1 MPLPKVTRFVADGEV
16 DPGVRDVALAV
27 QGTFHNAGDIAR
39 ATGLDPEFVA
49 REIVKASWFVASRG
63 AGIFTAEPFGRQS
76 DALKTKDGIS
86 VKSVPLAATG
96 DEAGGWSMSK
106 VVNGAPALDL
116 WVSWFVAAV
125 LREPGRDTSLFS
137 EARGNY
143 SLEQIKSA
151 VEQAKKNA
159 DIYRGKI
166 ASDPY
171 VDLIVEAMMFFDPS
185 LEEYKK
191 VVEIL
196 DLGDQRKT
204 LLYIARATAS
214 GVPILGRKWIV
225 ADMVFEGTPITV
237 AKQTSYDVYNDGSNY
252 FAWRKKRDRFLAIKS
267 ILVKIDP
274 NVSDEE
280 VQAFADMPIA
290 IEEVERVY
298 REKFKPPAAP
308 SSIATKA
315 ATAIGAGA
323 LAAYAF
329 GGPIG
334 IAVGLGLL
342 WLTRSKPEPEPD
354 MNGSS

>member
-1 MPLPKVTRFVADGEV
+1 MPLPKVTRFVVDGEV

-39 ATGLDPEFVA
+39 VTGLDPEFVA
-49 REIVKASWFVASRG
+49 NEIVKASWFVASRG
-63 AGIFTAEPFGRQS
+63 AGIFTPEPFGQM
-76 DALKTKDGIS
+76 AVAIKTKEGAPI
-86 VKSVPLAATG
+86 KSVPLAAINDG
-96 DEAGGWSMSK
+96 VGGWSMSK
-106 VVNGAPALDL
+106 LISGAPMLDL
-116 WVSWFVAAV
+116 WVCWFVASV
-125 LREPGRDTSLFS
+125 LREPGRDFDLFS
-137 EARGNY
+137 QWRGYY
-143 SLEQIKSA
+143 SLEQIKRA

-225 ADMVFEGTPITV
+225 ADMVFEGVAIAA
-237 AKQTSYDVYNDGSNY
+237 AKQTAYDVYKDGSNY
-252 FAWRKKRDRFLAIKS
+252 FAWRKKRDRFLAIKA

-298 REKFKPPAAP
+298 REKFKPAPASGA
-308 SSIATKA
+308 AKA

-354 MNGSS
+354 ADGLS